1 MLGRKRR
8 EQMELFVAGSL
19 EKLIPKDH
27 ILHRVNRV
35 LDLSW
40 LREEVA
46 ECYCAENGRPGI
58 DPEVAVRL
66 MLAGL
71 LLGYVHD
78 RRLLREAQVNLAIRW
93 FIGYGLHEDLPD
105 HSSLTR
111 IRQRWGEAR
120 FREIFRR
127 TVKACLDAKVAK
139 GEVVHVDASLIRA
152 DVSWESL
159 AERHVD
165 DVVRE
170 NASEDEAGKKKRG
183 GRRGGGPGQVS
194 RTDPDARLARKSG
207 RVGFEPSYK
216 QHAVVDDERGV
227 VLDVSVREGTV
238 NEREMME
245 SQVDAVHELTGR
257 EPALVTADS
266 GYAYSKVYAAL
277 ERRGVDALIPAK
289 KEPTQSRVP
298 MQLFR
303 YDARRKVVKCPG
315 GKTLTPR
322 QATERGALLCI
333 EDARLRGVRAEA
345 RLFVEVAHEQ
355 DGVGAARVSGAVARA
370 SAACALGGGG
380 ASAVAAPHVAL
391 GGLPRRG
398 ENLARTGKS
407 GASRSGQHE
416 DPVLP
421 DGDCGQPQA
430 ARRRCC
436 SAFIRPLE
444 GLCRPQKPNARTSRS
459 LAPLGLALRRRV
471 SRHTTRFRK
480 GVIQQTLKGGV
491 GGVGFQAEGG
501 RAGRVKYHSLRL
513 PPILPCHE
521 PPNPPC
527 QGGFFN
533 NPSPGGIDC
542 RGRIHAARRWKAKR
556 QGRVYATPTNG
567 NDTPLTPPQ
576 VKAAK
581 DISRSCEPLHR
592 AASRRG

>member
-322 QATERGALLCI
+322 QATERGRYYVSKTRDCAGCALKPDCLSKSRTSRMVLVPHEYPALLR
-333 EDARLRGVRAEA
+333 ARRRHARWGEEERRLWRRHMWRSEGYHGEA
-345 RLFVEVAHEQ
+345 KTWHGL
-355 DGVGAARVSGAVARA
+355 ARA
-370 SAACALGGGG
+370 VRRGLDNMKIQSYLTATAVNLKRLAA
-380 ASAVAAPHVAL
+380 AVAAHLFAL
-391 GGLPRRG
+391 WR
-398 ENLARTGKS
+398 A
-407 GASRSGQHE
+407 
-416 DPVLP
+416 
-421 DGDCGQPQA
+421 CA
-430 ARRRCC
+430 ARKSRMR
-436 SAFIRPLE
+436 AHR
-444 GLCRPQKPNARTSRS
+444 GLS
-459 LAPLGLALRRRV
+459 
-471 SRHTTRFRK
+471 
-480 GVIQQTLKGGV
+480 
-491 GGVGFQAEGG
+491 
-501 RAGRVKYHSLRL
+501 
-513 PPILPCHE
+513 
-521 PPNPPC
+521 
-527 QGGFFN
+527 
-533 NPSPGGIDC
+533 
-542 RGRIHAARRWKAKR
+542 RRW
-556 QGRVYATPTNG
+556 G
-567 NDTPLTPPQ
+567 LLS
-576 VKAAK
+576 AA
-581 DISRSCEPLHR
+581 
-592 AASRRG
+592 A